1 MADFDPTNFTLLVVE
16 DHAFSRKALINMLV
30 KNGYENLLS
39 ASNGEKALDKLNHNQ
54 IDLIITD
61 INMPNINGLELIK
74 MVREGKTS
82 VAKDTSIIAVTTLSD
97 TPTISACMTLEVD
110 SFLVKP
116 ITVSSAQQQ
125 IKNAVSEPK
134 CLYQQHLYHSVST
147 AVTFEQVNSKP
158 DSTSPRISEVSSH
171 IVKIEKLSELKEG
184 MVLLEDIHVIS
195 GGSLVKAGTTLNAK
209 LLRRLFELGN
219 VIKINPICA
228 RVDQAQMVT

>member
-16 DHAFSRKALINMLV
+16 DHSFSRKALINMLV

-54 IDLIITD
+54 IDLIISD

-97 TPTISACMTLEVD
+97 TSTISACMTLEVD

-116 ITVSSAQQQ
+116 ITVSSVQQQ

-219 VIKINPICA
+219 VIEINPICA

>member
-219 VIKINPICA
+219 VIEINPICA